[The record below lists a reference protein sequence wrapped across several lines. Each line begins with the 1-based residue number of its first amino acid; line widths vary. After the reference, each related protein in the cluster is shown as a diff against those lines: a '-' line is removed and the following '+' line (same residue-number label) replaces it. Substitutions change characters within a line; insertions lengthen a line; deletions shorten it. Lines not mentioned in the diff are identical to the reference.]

1 MCYAL
6 FCYGVRFTN
15 ISQRYGYKNWYQ
27 DLGNCGPITHL
38 SWDSEVVDEA
48 TVTENVNIDD

>member
-1 MCYAL
+1 MCYAI